1 MICGVDEA
9 GRGPVIGPLV
19 VAGVCG
25 DEKIIASLGVKDSKK
40 LSPKRREKLAKD
52 IRKVA
57 SQIIIIKVEPEEIDA
72 LRENMTL
79 NDIEVE
85 LFARVISQLN
95 GDKVYVDAADV
106 NEERFAEEIKK
117 KLGKEIEIISEHK
130 ADSKYPIV
138 SAASIIAKVERD
150 RIIEELKEE
159 MGEFGSGYPAD
170 ERTKRFIEEYVK
182 KHNEL
187 PPHTRH
193 SWKSAKRM
201 MKKREQ
207 KKLGDFSEI

>member
-19 VAGVCG
+19 VAGICG
-25 DEKIIASLGVKDSKK
+25 DERVIASLGVKDSKK
-40 LSPKRREKLAKD
+40 LSAKRREKLAEEIK
-52 IRKVA
+52 KVA
-57 SQIIIIKVEPEEIDA
+57 SKIIVIRVEPEEIDA
-72 LRENMTL
+72 LREKMTL

-106 NEERFAEEIKK
+106 NEDRFAEEIKK
-117 KLGKEIEIISEHK
+117 RLGKDVEIISEHK
-130 ADSKYPIV
+130 ADSKYPMV

-150 RIIEELKEE
+150 RIINELKKEL
-159 MGEFGSGYPAD
+159 GEFGSGYPAD
-170 ERTKRFIEEYVK
+170 ERTKRFLEEYVRG
-182 KHNEL
+182 HNEL

-193 SWKSAKRM
+193 SWKSAKRA
-201 MKKREQ
+201 MKKKEQ
-207 KKLGDFSEI
+207 KKLGDF

>member
-1 MICGVDEA
+1 MSCGVDEA

-25 DEKIIASLGVKDSKK
+25 EESKIASLRVKDSKK
-40 LSPKRREKLAKD
+40 LSPKRRERLAEEIK
-52 IRKVA
+52 KVA
-57 SQIIIIKVEPEEIDA
+57 AKIVVIKIEPEEIDA
-72 LRENMTL
+72 LRERMTL
-79 NDIEVE
+79 NEIEVE

-117 KLGKEIEIISEHK
+117 RLGKDVEIISEHK
-130 ADSKYPIV
+130 ADSKYPMV

-150 RIIEELKEE
+150 RIINELKKEL
-159 MGEFGSGYPAD
+159 GEFGSGYPAD
-170 ERTKRFIEEYVK
+170 ERTKRFLEEYVRE
-182 KHNEL
+182 HNEL

-193 SWKSAKRM
+193 SWKSAKRAI
-201 MKKREQ
+201 KKKEQ
-207 KKLGDFSEI
+207 KKLGDF

>member
-1 MICGVDEA
+1 MICGIDEA

-25 DEKIIASLGVKDSKK
+25 DESVIASLGVKDSKK
-40 LSPKRREKLAKD
+40 LSAKRRERLAEEIK
-52 IRKVA
+52 KVA
-57 SQIIIIKVEPEEIDA
+57 SKIVVIRVEPEEIDA
-72 LRENMTL
+72 LREKMTL

-85 LFARVISQLN
+85 LFARVISQLEGN
-95 GDKVYVDAADV
+95 RVYVDAADV

-117 KLGKEIEIISEHK
+117 KLGMDVEIISEHR
-130 ADSKYPIV
+130 ADSRYPIV

-159 MGEFGSGYPAD
+159 LGEFGSGYPAD
-170 ERTKRFIEEYVK
+170 ERTKRFLEEYVRE
-182 KHNEL
+182 HNEL

-193 SWKSAKRM
+193 SWKSAKRA
-201 MKKREQ
+201 MKRREQ
-207 KKLGDFSEI
+207 RKLGDF

>member
-1 MICGVDEA
+1 MSCGVDEA

-25 DEKIIASLGVKDSKK
+25 EESKIASLRVKDSKK
-40 LSPKRREKLAKD
+40 LSPKRRERLAEEIK
-52 IRKVA
+52 KVA
-57 SQIIIIKVEPEEIDA
+57 SKIVVIKIEPEEIDA
-72 LRENMTL
+72 LRERMTL
-79 NDIEVE
+79 NEIEVE

-117 KLGKEIEIISEHK
+117 KLGKDVEIISEHK
-130 ADSKYPIV
+130 ADSKYPMV

-150 RIIEELKEE
+150 RIINELKKEL
-159 MGEFGSGYPAD
+159 GEFGSGYPAD
-170 ERTKRFIEEYVK
+170 ERTKRFLEKYVK
-182 KHNEL
+182 EHNEL

-193 SWKSAKRM
+193 SWKSAKRA
-201 MKKREQ
+201 MKKKEQ
-207 KKLGDFSEI
+207 KKLGDF

>member
-1 MICGVDEA
+1 MSCGVDEA

-25 DEKIIASLGVKDSKK
+25 EESKIASLRVKDSKK
-40 LSPKRREKLAKD
+40 LSPKSRERLAEEIK
-52 IRKVA
+52 KVA
-57 SQIIIIKVEPEEIDA
+57 SKIVVIKIEPEEIDA
-72 LRENMTL
+72 LRERMTL
-79 NDIEVE
+79 NEIEVE

-106 NEERFAEEIKK
+106 NEDRFAEEIKK
-117 KLGKEIEIISEHK
+117 KLGKDVEIISEHK
-130 ADSKYPIV
+130 ADSKYPMV

-159 MGEFGSGYPAD
+159 LGEFGSGYPSD
-170 ERTKRFIEEYVK
+170 DRTKRFLEKYVK
-182 KHNEL
+182 EHNEL

-193 SWKSAKRM
+193 SWKSAKRA
-201 MKKREQ
+201 MKKKEQ
-207 KKLGDFSEI
+207 KKLGDF